1 MEMSQAGL
9 SVASPRREGE
19 QIMAGQSKAPFRAN
33 HVGSLLRPLELHQ
46 ARDKHQKGEINA
58 TQLRKVED
66 RCIRDAVKMQEDVGM
81 QGITDGKFR
90 RTLWH
95 ADFLSQMEG
104 IKVVEGLLP
113 ESARDFQNPDADVQ
127 RSPTQFVVTKKLR
140 HSHGIEIDN
149 FKFLAS
155 VTKQIPKQ
163 CIPSPSLI
171 HFRTGRGGVD
181 KTAYPEMVDFFA
193 DLARAYRA
201 EIAELA
207 AAGCTYLEID
217 DVNFAYLCDSKMR
230 EGARKIG
237 EDPDKL
243 PSLYANLINECIK
256 DRPATMVVCTHLCRG
271 NFRSAWVAEG
281 GYDPVAEVLFN
292 ELKVDGYFLE
302 FDTPRAG
309 NFAPLRYMP
318 KGKKLVLGLVTSK
331 TPELEKPD
339 DLKRRIDEASK
350 LVPMDQLGISPQCG
364 FSSTVL
370 GNKLTIRDQI
380 AKLRLVVQ
388 VARDVWGS

>member
-1 MEMSQAGL
+1 MGEMSAAAL
-9 SVASPRREGE
+9 RE
-19 QIMAGQSKAPFRAN
+19 
-33 HVGSLLRPLELHQ
+33 
-46 ARDKHQKGEINA
+46 
-58 TQLRKVED
+58 VED

-81 QGITDGKFR
+81 QGITDGEFR

-95 ADFLSQMEG
+95 ADFLRQIEG
-104 IKVVEGLLP
+104 VKVVEGLLP
-113 ESARDFQNPDADVQ
+113 DSARHFQNSDSDVQ
-127 RSPTQFVVTKKLR
+127 RSPTQFVVTGKLR
-140 HSHGIEIDN
+140 HSNGIEVDN

-155 VTKQIPKQ
+155 VTKQTAKQ
-163 CIPSPSLI
+163 CIPSPSLV

-181 KTAYPEMVDFFA
+181 KTAYPEMADFFA
-193 DLARAYRA
+193 DLAVVYRE
-201 EIAELA
+201 EIAQLA

-217 DVNFAYLCDSKMR
+217 DVNFAYLCDPKMR
-230 EGARKIG
+230 EGAKKIG
-237 EDPDKL
+237 EEPDKL

-256 DRPATMVVCTHLCRG
+256 DRPANMSVCTHLCRG

-309 NFAPLRYMP
+309 NFAPLRYLP
-318 KGKKLVLGLVTSK
+318 KGKKLILGLVSSK
-331 TPELEKPD
+331 TGQLEKAD

-350 LVPMDQLGISPQCG
+350 SVPLDQLGISPQCG

-370 GNKLTIRDQI
+370 GNKLTVDDQI
-380 AKLRLVVQ
+380 AKLKLVVQ
-388 VARDVWGS
+388 VAQEVWGAV

>member
-1 MEMSQAGL
+1 
-9 SVASPRREGE
+9 VAY
-19 QIMAGQSKAPFRAN
+19 QKKAPFRAN
-33 HVGSLLRPLELHQ
+33 HVGSLLRPPELRQ
-46 ARDKHQKGEINA
+46 AREKHEKGEISA
-58 TQLRKVED
+58 AALREVED
-66 RCIRDAVKMQEDVGM
+66 RCIRDAVKMQEDIGM
-81 QGITDGKFR
+81 QGITDGEFR

-95 ADFLSQMEG
+95 ADFLRQIEG
-104 IKVVEGLLP
+104 VKVVEGLLP
-113 ESARDFQNPDADVQ
+113 DSARHFQNPDADVQ
-127 RSPTQFVVTKKLR
+127 RSPTQFVVTGKLR
-140 HSHGIEIDN
+140 HSHGIEVEN

-155 VTKQIPKQ
+155 VTKQTAKQ
-163 CIPSPSLI
+163 CIPSPSLV

-181 KTAYPEMVDFFA
+181 MAAYPEMDAFFGE
-193 DLARAYRA
+193 LAAVFRE
-201 EIAELA
+201 EIAQLA

-217 DVNFAYLCDSKMR
+217 DVNFAYLCDPKMR

-243 PSLYANLINECIK
+243 PALYANLINECIK
-256 DRPATMVVCTHLCRG
+256 DRPANMAVCTHLCRG

-292 ELKVDGYFLE
+292 QLKVDGYFLE

-318 KGKKLVLGLVTSK
+318 KDKKLILGLVSSK
-331 TPELEKPD
+331 TGELEKAD
-339 DLKRRIDEASK
+339 DVKRRIDEASK
-350 LVPMDQLGISPQCG
+350 LVPLDQLGISPQCG

-370 GNKLTIRDQI
+370 GNKLTVDDQI

-388 VARDVWGS
+388 VAKDVWGN

>member
-1 MEMSQAGL
+1 
-9 SVASPRREGE
+9 
-19 QIMAGQSKAPFRAN
+19 MADQKNAPFRAN
-33 HVGSLLRPLELHQ
+33 HVGSLLRPPELRQ
-46 ARDKHQKGEINA
+46 ARDKHEKGEISA
-58 TQLRKVED
+58 AALREIED

-81 QGITDGKFR
+81 QGITDGEFR

-95 ADFLSQMEG
+95 ADFLRQIEG
-104 IKVVEGLLP
+104 VKVVEGLLP
-113 ESARDFQNPDADVQ
+113 ESARHFQNPDADVQ
-127 RSPTQFVVTKKLR
+127 RSPTQFVVTGKLR
-140 HSHGIEIDN
+140 HAHGIEVEN

-155 VTKQIPKQ
+155 VTKQTAKQ
-163 CIPSPSLI
+163 CIPSPSLV

-181 KTAYPEMVDFFA
+181 KAAYPDMAGLFT
-193 DLARAYRA
+193 DLAVVYRE
-201 EIAELA
+201 EIAQLA

-217 DVNFAYLCDSKMR
+217 DVNFAYLCDPKMR
-230 EGARKIG
+230 EGVKKIG
-237 EDPDKL
+237 ENPDKL

-256 DRPATMVVCTHLCRG
+256 DRPANMAVCTHLCRG

-318 KGKKLVLGLVTSK
+318 KDKKLILGLVSSK
-331 TPELEKPD
+331 TGELENAN

-350 LVPMDQLGISPQCG
+350 LVPLDQLGISPQCG

-370 GNKLTIRDQI
+370 GNKLTIDDQI
-380 AKLRLVVQ
+380 AKLKLVVE
-388 VARDVWGS
+388 VARDVWGTA

>member
-1 MEMSQAGL
+1 
-9 SVASPRREGE
+9 
-19 QIMAGQSKAPFRAN
+19 MAYNKKAPFRAN
-33 HVGSLLRPLELHQ
+33 HVGSLLRPPELRQ
-46 ARDKHQKGEINA
+46 AREKREQGELSA
-58 TQLRKVED
+58 AALREIED

-81 QGITDGKFR
+81 QGITDGEFR

-95 ADFLSQMEG
+95 ADFLRQIEG
-104 IKVVEGLLP
+104 VKVVEGLSP
-113 ESARDFQNPDADVQ
+113 DSAKRFQNPDADVQ
-127 RSPTQFVVTKKLR
+127 RSPTQFVVTGKL
-140 HSHGIEIDN
+140 HHAHGIEVDN

-155 VTKQIPKQ
+155 VTRQTPKQ
-163 CIPSPSLI
+163 CIPSPSLV
-171 HFRTGRGGVD
+171 HFRSGRGGVD
-181 KTAYPEMVDFFA
+181 KTAYPEMSDFFA
-193 DLARAYRA
+193 DLAAVFRQ
-201 EIAELA
+201 EIAQLA

-217 DVNFAYLCDSKMR
+217 DVNFAYLCDPKMR

-243 PSLYANLINECIK
+243 PALYASLINECIK
-256 DRPATMVVCTHLCRG
+256 DRPPDMAVCTHLCRG

-281 GYDPVAEVLFN
+281 GYDAVAEVLFN

-318 KGKKLVLGLVTSK
+318 KDKKLILGLMSSK
-331 TPELEKPD
+331 TGELEKAD
-339 DLKRRIDEASK
+339 DVKRRIDEAAK
-350 LVPMDQLGISPQCG
+350 LVPLDQLGISPQCG

-370 GNKLTIRDQI
+370 GNKLTIEDQI

-388 VARDVWGS
+388 VAKEVWGD